1 MLKVALAVYVAV
13 HALFALF
20 LLYPANAQEHVL
32 AEAIHVQTHTL
43 VCDTQDEVHQA
54 IKLSEEGKPLAAIV
68 QGIDGCGVLTR
79 VVMAKVTAVEKHSA
93 EKGNYLIVRFD
104 FLEGG
109 HPPQY
114 GIHSVVRH
122 TSL

>member
-1 MLKVALAVYVAV
+1 MVKIALAVYVAV

-20 LLYPANAQEHVL
+20 FLYPANAQEQVL
-32 AEAIHVQTHTL
+32 AEATHIQGGL
-43 VCDTQDEVHQA
+43 ICNTQDEVHQA
-54 IKLSEEGKPLAAIV
+54 IKLSEQGKHLAVIV
-68 QGIDGCGVLTR
+68 QEIDGCGVLTR
-79 VVMAKVTAVEKHSA
+79 PALAKVTAVEKHSA

-104 FLEGG
+104 FLELP

-114 GIHSVVRH
+114 GIHAFVRH